1 MAVKKNTTSEIKI
14 LRQETHN
21 INGYTYSLD
30 GSDFV
35 ASSTSYFKKNR
46 CLDLPNLS
54 TNEFRFDLDN
64 MNIYNEFVND
74 IENIQKGIQVKSLK
88 GFPTT
93 NLTLTILDSEVDLN
107 KEFEDF
113 TKNNKKGAI
122 NSHLAETLNYLFGN
136 GDTKQKTK
144 RIIESIKK
152 NNSGIAGLPKLEQK
166 LFDEDGNI
174 IVKKKRGRKKTE
186 EILLLEPIEKK
197 KRGRPPLRKIPFRVF
212 VPDKMKSG
220 DSADEESL
228 ESMPAPSESAPSSV
242 ASRPPTRKR
251 RPTSAPKL
259 KKFSAF
265 ADSYTPLN
273 QVENSEVVEYLNLEV
288 LPQSLLATV
297 KTEFTSDSRNAK
309 ITKKELIEQS
319 FIRLYQSVLLAK
331 MRYENGDKNS
341 RVQYETDICKIYV
354 NLMCELLKKLG
365 IPEDQ
370 ELVDEYFKGVVF
382 DNNEE
387 KYKHNLKGE
396 QSVFEGRKVADNN
409 KSLDPSEVIL
419 NITSEKSK
427 PLVNKLLTVGKL
439 DEHELPTVLV
449 GNVLLKLNEYE
460 DRKTFD
466 KIVLV
471 TKEIL
476 SEGPKASSYYQFL
489 SFVASNLLPDQSNLE
504 DIKTKIPFD
513 LLFLS
518 DSDIKDQEKVN
529 LVKIFAPLKLQI
541 DLAKESPNKKDE
553 TTNLQPKS
561 YEEMKDAKAE
571 NPSTSSE
578 STDFFELNELFS
590 DSVLKKLGLRDF
602 NGRTSEDLKMEAK
615 YNELRTKALAEGM
628 EITEDEITN
637 MINQVAK
644 DEANLLFLQG
654 SQKMKKG
661 RKIKKNYVLP
671 PKPLA
676 NSATYTQEIKKY
688 NAAKDYLRDPANT
701 SLRVVCQQN
710 KISVPTLITYMDAGR
725 VSRMLIT
732 GRYSGS
738 TVIRDSS
745 FNNRGKSLYPD
756 EIKGVFLQKTY
767 EQLLEAKKSSLKC
780 DIPKDS
786 KISARLSIAKHDLL
800 EELKNNLV
808 DAGTDTT
815 NKEESV
821 DLSHPSSSLA
831 DVSGN
836 LSITTTATGD
846 ASAVQKYLTNR
857 VDKLS
862 VKYPVLRLPYQE
874 TFANDVLRSET
885 KAGLADIIKSPIL
898 SMVEKNSE
906 IAKEIDFEYLSS
918 DCVYSMSNTVAAIV
932 DSNFDFAS
940 FLGGVFKKK
949 KSNLFKKNSV
959 QPSASKPPSATEGSE
974 YSKNKSCFKLIQF
987 KET

>member
-152 NNSGIAGLPKLEQK
+152 NNSGIAGLPKLEEK

-387 KYKHNLKGE
+387 KYMHNLKGE

-836 LSITTTATGD
+836 LSITTPATSD

>member
-387 KYKHNLKGE
+387 KYMHNLKGE

-553 TTNLQPKS
+553 TTNLQPKF

-571 NPSTSSE
+571 DPSTSSE

-836 LSITTTATGD
+836 LSITTPATSD

>member
-1 MAVKKNTTSEIKI
+1 
-14 LRQETHN
+14 
-21 INGYTYSLD
+21 
-30 GSDFV
+30 
-35 ASSTSYFKKNR
+35 
-46 CLDLPNLS
+46 
-54 TNEFRFDLDN
+54 
-64 MNIYNEFVND
+64 
-74 IENIQKGIQVKSLK
+74 
-88 GFPTT
+88 
-93 NLTLTILDSEVDLN
+93 
-107 KEFEDF
+107 
-113 TKNNKKGAI
+113 
-122 NSHLAETLNYLFGN
+122 
-136 GDTKQKTK
+136 
-144 RIIESIKK
+144 
-152 NNSGIAGLPKLEQK
+152 
-166 LFDEDGNI
+166 
-174 IVKKKRGRKKTE
+174 
-186 EILLLEPIEKK
+186 
-197 KRGRPPLRKIPFRVF
+197 
-212 VPDKMKSG
+212 
-220 DSADEESL
+220 
-228 ESMPAPSESAPSSV
+228 
-242 ASRPPTRKR
+242 
-251 RPTSAPKL
+251 
-259 KKFSAF
+259 
-265 ADSYTPLN
+265 
-273 QVENSEVVEYLNLEV
+273 
-288 LPQSLLATV
+288 
-297 KTEFTSDSRNAK
+297 
-309 ITKKELIEQS
+309 
-319 FIRLYQSVLLAK
+319 
-331 MRYENGDKNS
+331 
-341 RVQYETDICKIYV
+341 
-354 NLMCELLKKLG
+354 
-365 IPEDQ
+365 
-370 ELVDEYFKGVVF
+370 
-382 DNNEE
+382 
-387 KYKHNLKGE
+387 
-396 QSVFEGRKVADNN
+396 
-409 KSLDPSEVIL
+409 
-419 NITSEKSK
+419 
-427 PLVNKLLTVGKL
+427 
-439 DEHELPTVLV
+439 
-449 GNVLLKLNEYE
+449 
-460 DRKTFD
+460 
-466 KIVLV
+466 
-471 TKEIL
+471 
-476 SEGPKASSYYQFL
+476 
-489 SFVASNLLPDQSNLE
+489 
-504 DIKTKIPFD
+504 
-513 LLFLS
+513 
-518 DSDIKDQEKVN
+518 
-529 LVKIFAPLKLQI
+529 
-541 DLAKESPNKKDE
+541 
-553 TTNLQPKS
+553 
-561 YEEMKDAKAE
+561 
-571 NPSTSSE
+571 
-578 STDFFELNELFS
+578 
-590 DSVLKKLGLRDF
+590 
-602 NGRTSEDLKMEAK
+602 
-615 YNELRTKALAEGM
+615 
-628 EITEDEITN
+628 
-637 MINQVAK
+637 
-644 DEANLLFLQG
+644 
-654 SQKMKKG
+654 MKKG